1 GRRSA
6 EDATPGTSE
15 RQGQARARESLEAL
29 IDALHE
35 RGWVLGAPLGEGAG
49 IRTDGSVTVLDLSGL
64 RPQEATGARL
74 EDRRWV
80 DSVLR
85 DEGRTLR
92 RRIDARG
99 TPRPSGPSSPALP
112 TTVDEPSPHAGGP
125 VGGGMPGQPGGTVPS
140 GDPAP
145 LDAAGPEPDVP
156 FAEPFDGCEQEA
168 PSLRPLPAPMTPHR
182 ATPSQGLRAGR
193 VRSRLRGAGLGRR
206 VQEVLR
212 APRPRRIA
220 LLSAAAVLI
229 AGGALGS
236 GAWWLV
242 PESSAPAP
250 PAGAAPSASSPADG
264 STGAPEG
271 TEHPRI
277 IDPLSLATD
286 LAHTRYEYVTG
297 HGTDAVAAPG
307 SPAEEAD
314 EQVRRAYQGTVVEGG
329 QPEVL
334 AAHVVAGPTP
344 QGTARLEAENVTP
357 AHTVTESDCSNAA
370 VAATAAATVQLE
382 LSWRDGHWRVSEF
395 HPGGTAGGTGP
406 PGPARFRPRPDG
418 PGAAPPPG
426 GPGRSAAPS
435 PTASPA
441 GSRPARG
448 ARHRMV
454 PGPSF
459 VSISGYRRPGGS
471 QAEIGLEVP
480 GLQALLHVAEEAGGV
495 GTVDQT
501 VVVGQEDVHHRPDG
515 DRIVALRVLHH
526 RRSLGDGAG
535 AEDGHVRVRHDR
547 GVEQRTARP
556 GVGDRERRP
565 GQIIRSQVVAL
576 GAGTEVP
583 DLSGQTGQVQVTGVL
598 DDRDHQ
604 PALGVRRHADVL
616 DRRVLDHL
624 PIDLG
629 VDLRVHL
636 QSLDRGL
643 DQERQEG
650 ELGPL

>member
-1 GRRSA
+1 MIHRDEDREELRCAQSGHPAAIRVRALSEAGRDQLRREVQLLATLEVGGIGAAPAVLEVEDEGYVREGAAPLRGRRGRRSA

-64 RPQEATGARL
+64 RPHEATGARL

-99 TPRPSGPSSPALP
+99 TPLPSGPSSPALP

-182 ATPSQGLRAGR
+182 AAPSQGLRAGR

-206 VQEVLR
+206 VREVLR

-344 QGTARLEAENVTP
+344 QGTARLEAEIVTP
-357 AHTVTESDCSNAA
+357 AHTVTESDGSSAP

-395 HPGGTAGGTGP
+395 HPG
-406 PGPARFRPRPDG
+406 
-418 PGAAPPPG
+418 
-426 GPGRSAAPS
+426 
-435 PTASPA
+435 
-441 GSRPARG
+441 
-448 ARHRMV
+448 
-454 PGPSF
+454 
-459 VSISGYRRPGGS
+459 
-471 QAEIGLEVP
+471 
-480 GLQALLHVAEEAGGV
+480 
-495 GTVDQT
+495 
-501 VVVGQEDVHHRPDG
+501 
-515 DRIVALRVLHH
+515 
-526 RRSLGDGAG
+526 
-535 AEDGHVRVRHDR
+535 
-547 GVEQRTARP
+547 
-556 GVGDRERRP
+556 
-565 GQIIRSQVVAL
+565 
-576 GAGTEVP
+576 
-583 DLSGQTGQVQVTGVL
+583 
-598 DDRDHQ
+598 
-604 PALGVRRHADVL
+604 
-616 DRRVLDHL
+616 
-624 PIDLG
+624 
-629 VDLRVHL
+629 
-636 QSLDRGL
+636 
-643 DQERQEG
+643 
-650 ELGPL
+650 

>member
-1 GRRSA
+1 MFEQQQRVGAVTGHDLGVDRPLQVPGRLVVHRPRGQPELLVTIPSGERFAEAEADHIEHRPRLLRGCHQCVVDKRLWPGECWGSLSGMDDFDGERFARGGQSLAAASARPGRRAGRRSARGRGEVPASRVIHRDEDREELRCAQSGHPAAIRVRALSEAGRDQLRREVQLLATLEVGGIGAAPAVLEVEDEGYVREGAAPLRGRRGRRSA

-29 IDALHE
+29 IDALHD

-49 IRTDGSVTVLDLSGL
+49 IRADGSVTVLDLSGL

-80 DSVLR
+80 DAVLR
-85 DEGRTLR
+85 DEDRTLR

-99 TPRPSGPSSPALP
+99 TPLPAVQFL
-112 TTVDEPSPHAGGP
+112 EA
-125 VGGGMPGQPGGTVPS
+125 
-140 GDPAP
+140 
-145 LDAAGPEPDVP
+145 
-156 FAEPFDGCEQEA
+156 EQEA
-168 PSLRPLPAPMTPHR
+168 PSLRPLPAPTASR
-182 ATPSQGLRAGR
+182 QAAPSQ
-193 VRSRLRGAGLGRR
+193 RLRPRRARSGRPGAELGRR
-206 VQEVLR
+206 VREVLR

-344 QGTARLEAENVTP
+344 QGTARLEAELVTP
-357 AHTVTESDCSNAA
+357 AHTVAASDGASAP
-370 VAATAAATVQLE
+370 VPGTAAA
-382 LSWRDGHWRVSEF
+382 
-395 HPGGTAGGTGP
+395 
-406 PGPARFRPRPDG
+406 
-418 PGAAPPPG
+418 
-426 GPGRSAAPS
+426 PGR
-435 PTASPA
+435 
-441 GSRPARG
+441 
-448 ARHRMV
+448 
-454 PGPSF
+454 
-459 VSISGYRRPGGS
+459 
-471 QAEIGLEVP
+471 
-480 GLQALLHVAEEAGGV
+480 
-495 GTVDQT
+495 
-501 VVVGQEDVHHRPDG
+501 
-515 DRIVALRVLHH
+515 
-526 RRSLGDGAG
+526 
-535 AEDGHVRVRHDR
+535 
-547 GVEQRTARP
+547 
-556 GVGDRERRP
+556 
-565 GQIIRSQVVAL
+565 
-576 GAGTEVP
+576 
-583 DLSGQTGQVQVTGVL
+583 
-598 DDRDHQ
+598 
-604 PALGVRRHADVL
+604 PALPWRLCPCR
-616 DRRVLDHL
+616 
-624 PIDLG
+624 
-629 VDLRVHL
+629 
-636 QSLDRGL
+636 
-643 DQERQEG
+643 
-650 ELGPL
+650 